1 MLLLAHTGITL
12 GAALVIDRALS
23 RNSWFDSLRER
34 LDLRLLLIGSLLP
47 DIIDKPT
54 AFLFRS
60 IFSYGRTV
68 AHTLLFLL
76 IITLAGVY
84 LCRRGKLWLIILSSG
99 TFMHLILDQMWLWPE
114 VLLWPLYGFAFPSI
128 DPVDSMLKMFG
139 HLFTVPGV
147 YLPEILGLLILGYF
161 GVVLNLGR
169 GWRSFLYSGRV
180 PASLQGRPET

>member
-34 LDLRLLLIGSLLP
+34 LDFRLLLIGSLLP

-54 AFLFRS
+54 SFLFGG

-84 LCRRGKLWLIILSSG
+84 LCRRGKLWLIVLSSG
-99 TFMHLILDQMWLWPE
+99 TFMHLILDQMWLYHE
-114 VLLWPLYGFAFPSI
+114 ILLWPFFGLAFPSA
-128 DPVDSMLKMFG
+128 DPVDSTLKMFG
-139 HLFTVPGV
+139 NLFSVPSV
-147 YLPEILGLLILGYF
+147 YVPEIIGLLILGYF
-161 GVVLNLGR
+161 GVVLCLNR
-169 GWRSFLYSGRV
+169 GWRSFLSSGRV
-180 PASLQGRPET
+180 LASLRSRQP